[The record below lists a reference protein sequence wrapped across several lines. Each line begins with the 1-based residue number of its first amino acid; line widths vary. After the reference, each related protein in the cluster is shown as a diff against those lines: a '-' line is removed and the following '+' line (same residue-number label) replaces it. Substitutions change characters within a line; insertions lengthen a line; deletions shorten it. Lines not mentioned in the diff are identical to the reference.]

1 MQLDKKMVKNLLSM
15 NDAQL
20 AALVQK
26 IAAESGLS
34 LSSVGI
40 NTESIQ
46 SLRNALQSAT
56 DADLTKYSAAY
67 EEYRKVC
74 QKGDPHQK
82 GG

>member
-1 MQLDKKMVKNLLSM
+1 MQLDKNMVKNLLSM

-34 LSSVGI
+34 FSSVGI

-56 DADLTKYSAAY
+56 DADLAKYSAAY
-67 EEYRKVC
+67 EEYRKARK
-74 QKGDPHQK
+74 KGGPHQK